1 MTAIDTRHQAGR
13 IVTSAAKTMSVATDI
28 SSDIS
33 TSGPTGR
40 NAGNCD
46 RPRLVF
52 IQVSGPDATHIRRE
66 IAQDGCD
73 VAIAED
79 ADQARSS
86 LIGDTLHVLDSS
98 SSTGCG
104 LAEDPPKEP
113 SSARPRRPLIVL
125 LMPKCGADPEM
136 SRLAMML
143 NSGGCLSEGCDE
155 CPTASGFNANQ
166 DTKATNRSVLTR
178 GDIEVDLTTYRAC
191 RDKRPLHLS
200 LSCFRLLLALME
212 SPEQVCTREHLIRR
226 MRGERCHV
234 HKRLIDTHI
243 SRLRRV
249 LCANGGRNVIRTVRG
264 VGYAFSD
271 RPNDTAAMM

>member
-13 IVTSAAKTMSVATDI
+13 IVMSAAKTMSVATDI
-28 SSDIS
+28 NSDIS
-33 TSGPTGR
+33 TSGSAGR

-46 RPRLVF
+46 RARLVF
-52 IQVSGPDATHIRRE
+52 IQVSGPDAAHIRRE

-73 VAIAED
+73 LAIAED

-86 LIGDTLHVLDSS
+86 LAGDTLHVVDGS
-98 SSTGCG
+98 SSTRSD

-125 LMPKCGADPEM
+125 LMPKCRADPEM

-143 NSGGCLSEGCDE
+143 NSAECLSEGCDE
-155 CPTASGFNANQ
+155 CPTASGFDADQ

-226 MRGERCHV
+226 MRGERCHA
-234 HKRLIDTHI
+234 HKRLID
-243 SRLRRV
+243 
-249 LCANGGRNVIRTVRG
+249 
-264 VGYAFSD
+264 
-271 RPNDTAAMM
+271 